1 MEKKYSILV
10 VDDERDVL
18 EALYDTFVEK
28 YNVFM
33 ANSAQEALEILKN
46 NHVDLIMSDQR
57 MPDTTGV
64 ELLAEVEEKYPH
76 LGKILL
82 TGYSDL
88 PAVVDAI
95 NKGSVDKYLSKPWND
110 TEITHVVLEVMNTRL
125 KRAMDERKML
135 ESQLVQSA
143 KMASLGELVAGIAH
157 ELNNPLGFIYANLG
171 NLKKFYAKILG
182 LLETY
187 EGLELSEE
195 DRAGIKQKQEEINYE
210 YLKTRI
216 EQMIDRSAV
225 GADRMKKIIMDLKSF
240 SRLDSAAFAESD
252 INEAIEI
259 TLGIMTNEYKNRVEI
274 TRKFGDLP
282 LVECYIA
289 KLNQVFMNLIV
300 NACHAI
306 EGEGEIIIETAIE
319 NDMVRIEVSDNGKG
333 IPEDVADKIFDP
345 FFTTK
350 PVGVG
355 TGLGLSVSHGIIKQH
370 KGEISVK
377 SKVGEGSTFTI
388 IFPML
393 PAREDLSE

>member
-76 LGKILL
+76 LGKIPL

-240 SRLDSAAFAESD
+240 SRLDSAEFAESD